1 MDKFVINGGKK
12 LSGRIK
18 VEGSKNAALPIIAST
33 ILFKKGVAV
42 LDNIPPL
49 RDILTI
55 KKVLEFI
62 GAVIEYDQ
70 KKMRMQID
78 CSKINDNVAPYDLMR
93 QMRASFLVLG
103 PLLARMG
110 EARVSL
116 PGGCTLGPRPV
127 DYHIQGFRVLGA
139 DITEDAGYIIA
150 RAKRLKGTTVYFDRP
165 SHTGTENIL
174 FGSVTASGTTRIINA
189 ACDPEV
195 VDVAEFLNACGARI
209 SGAGT
214 ATITVEGVRS
224 LTPVEHKVT
233 GDRLVAGTYMCGA
246 AITGG
251 SLEIAGINPDHLT
264 MVSSKLNEMGCEI
277 VERKSSMT
285 ITAPKKLKP
294 VRVVTFPFPG
304 YPTDLLPCIMAVST
318 VAKGTSRIKET
329 VFEDRFSHMM
339 ELRRLGA
346 DINVAM
352 NEATVHGVNKL
363 KGASVM
369 ASEIRGGAGLTLAC
383 MAAEGKSELLRVYH
397 IDRGYAG
404 LEKKLSSLGG
414 DIKRVS

>member
-12 LSGRIK
+12 LNGKIR

-33 ILFKKGVAV
+33 ILFKKGVTV
-42 LDNIPPL
+42 LKNIPPL

-55 KKVLEFI
+55 KKVLEYI
-62 GAVIEYDQ
+62 GAVIDYDP
-70 KKMRMQID
+70 KKMTMAID
-78 CSKINDNVAPYDLMR
+78 CSKINENVAPYELMR

-127 DYHIQGFRVLGA
+127 DYHIQGFRILGA
-139 DITEDAGYIIA
+139 EISEDAGYIIA
-150 RAKRLKGTTVYFDRP
+150 RAKRLKGSTVYFDRP

-174 FGSVTASGTTRIINA
+174 FGAVTAAGTTKIINA

-195 VDVAEFLNACGARI
+195 IDVADFLNKAGAKI
-209 SGAGT
+209 KGAGT
-214 ATITVEGVRS
+214 ATIIVEGVRS
-224 LTPVEHKVT
+224 LKPVEHRVT

-251 SLEIAGINPDHLT
+251 RIEISGFIPDYLT
-264 MVSSKLNEMGCEI
+264 MVSSKLHEMGCLIEA
-277 VERKSSMT
+277 RKASMT
-285 ITAPKKLKP
+285 ITGPKKPKP
-294 VRVVTFPFPG
+294 VRVVTFPYPG
-304 YPTDLLPCIMAVST
+304 YPTDLLPCIMAVTT
-318 VAKGTSRIKET
+318 VSSGTSRIKET

-346 DINVAM
+346 DVNVAL
-352 NEATVHGVNKL
+352 NEATVNGVNKL

-383 MAAEGKSELLRVYH
+383 LAAAGKSELLRVYH
-397 IDRGYAG
+397 IDRGYSR
-404 LEKKLSSLGG
+404 LEEKLSTLGA
-414 DIKRVS
+414 DIKRVN